1 MDMLLFDMEG
11 EIILRKRFNSID
23 GFDFYQMIL
32 AGSRQI
38 NENAERVNG
47 LNVFPVP
54 DGDTGTNMNLTMT
67 SGLEELRKKQTDHIG
82 YAADAFS
89 KGLLMGARGNSGVI
103 LSQLFSGFAKSVHE
117 CKEISTQQF
126 AAALQQG
133 VDMAYK
139 AVVKPVEGTILTV
152 SKEAAKYAVV
162 QARRTNDLEEL
173 MRDVLLQSKLALA
186 KTPDLLPILKQ
197 VGVVDA
203 GGQGLVH
210 IYEGFLNVLSDEN
223 TDFAVPLPF
232 HAPSYVKSVQSQLN
246 NESIEY
252 GYCTEFLIKLNAANG
267 KETAFKEAH
276 FRQDLSRFGDSLL
289 VAADED
295 LVKVHIHAEYP
306 GEVMNH
312 AMKYGELI
320 NIKIENM
327 REQHAHILENDEDST
342 HVKPL
347 TSNSSS
353 MDKIEK
359 AYGFVVVGA
368 GDGIAAIFRSLG
380 VDVVLFGGQTMNPST
395 EDIVHAIKQAAAKT
409 VFVFPNNSNIILTA
423 QQAKK
428 LYSDQEVIVIPSKTI
443 PQGLSAM
450 MAFQKNTDVSTNTE
464 TMMSAL
470 TKVESGQVTHAVRDS
485 DLEGLTIK
493 KDDFLGIH
501 NNQIVISNHDLID
514 VCKALL
520 ALMMDRAGDIVTI
533 LTGKDASA
541 KQTDELVSFIRSG
554 YSQWEVEVCSGDQP
568 LYPYIFSVV

>member
-1 MDMLLFDMEG
+1 VDVLLFDMGG
-11 EIILRKRFNSID
+11 EIILRKRFNTID

-32 AGSRQI
+32 AGSHRI

-82 YAADAFS
+82 NAADAFS

-103 LSQLFSGFAKSVHE
+103 LSQLFRGFAKSVHE
-117 CKEISTQQF
+117 CKEIHTQQF

-152 SKEAAKYAVV
+152 SKEAAQYAVL
-162 QARRTNDLEEL
+162 QARQTDDLEVL
-173 MRDVLLQSKLALA
+173 MQDVLLQSKLALA

-223 TDFAVPLPF
+223 TDFAEPLPF
-232 HAPSYVKSVQSQLN
+232 HAPSHVKSVQSQLN

-252 GYCTEFLIKLNAANG
+252 GYCTEFLIKLTAANG
-267 KETAFKEAH
+267 ENTAFKEAH
-276 FRQDLSRFGDSLL
+276 FRQDLTRFGDSLL
-289 VAADED
+289 VAADEN

-306 GEVMNH
+306 GEVMNY

-327 REQHAHILENDEDST
+327 REQHAHLLENDEEST
-342 HVKPL
+342 QVKPL
-347 TSNSSS
+347 TSKASS
-353 MDKIEK
+353 MDIIEK
-359 AYGFVVVGA
+359 AYGFVVVSA
-368 GDGIAAIFRSLG
+368 GEGIAAIFRSLG
-380 VDVVLFGGQTMNPST
+380 VDVVLFGGQTMNPSA
-395 EDIVHAIKQAAAKT
+395 EDIVRAIKQAAAKT

-423 QQAKK
+423 QQAKE
-428 LYSDQEVIVIPSKTI
+428 LHSDQEVIVIPSKTI

-450 MAFQKNTDVSTNTE
+450 MAFQKNTDVSTNTD

-470 TKVESGQVTHAVRDS
+470 TKVDSGQVTHAVRDS
-485 DLEGLTIK
+485 NLDGLTIK
-493 KDDFLGIH
+493 KDDFLGIQ
-501 NNQIVISNHDLID
+501 NNQIVISDPDLID

-520 ALMMDRAGDIVTI
+520 VLMMDRTGDIVTI
-533 LTGKDASA
+533 LTGKDATFE
-541 KQTDELVSFIRSG
+541 QTDELVSFIRSS

-568 LYPYIFSVV
+568 LYPYIFSVE